1 MHTTS
6 NLPDNGTCLVIYLD
20 TGLVDIFS
28 IRFHVSLLKV
38 GGKAVHVLIVGQNGQ
53 RFGTEKAVGTTTTDK
68 RGVRSIQIHHFND
81 ESGDKIKTYLLYQIP
96 SKAKVR
102 GKFSLPSYLRKC

>member
-53 RFGTEKAVGTTTTDK
+53 RFGTEKAVGTTKQTT
-68 RGVRSIQIHHFND
+68 RVRSIQIYHHNN
-81 ESGDKIKTYLLYQIP
+81 ESDDKIKTYLLYQIP